1 MKKLL
6 TFLLF
11 VSFAGFSQKLTLKS
25 GDLLFQ
31 SMNCG
36 PLCEAINEVTSWYQG
51 RDFSHLGLVY
61 LKNDSIYVIEAAGTE
76 VKITPFETFKTYT
89 TEKMFVGRLKRKYRA
104 LIPEAITF
112 ALQQIGVPYD
122 EEYVYNNGKY
132 YCSELLYDA
141 FLHANKKPF
150 FELFP
155 MTFKSP
161 KSNEFFEV
169 WAEYYKKL
177 HMEIPEGK
185 PGCNPGGISTSAKLK
200 IIGTVN

>member
-1 MKKLL
+1 M
-6 TFLLF
+6 
-11 VSFAGFSQKLTLKS
+11 GFSQNITLKS

-36 PLCEAINEVTSWYQG
+36 PLCEAINEVTSGYQG
-51 RDFSHLGLVY
+51 HDFSHLGLVY
-61 LKNDSIYVIEAAGTE
+61 IKNDSILVIEASGSS
-76 VKITPFETFKTYT
+76 VKITPYETFKTYT
-89 TEKMFVGRLKRKYRA
+89 AEKMFVGRLKRKYRA
-104 LIPEAITF
+104 LIPEAIAF

-141 FLHANKKPF
+141 FLHANKKPLF
-150 FELFP
+150 DLFP

-161 KSNEFFEV
+161 KTEEYFEV
-169 WAEYYKKL
+169 WVDYYKKL
-177 HMEIPEGK
+177 NIEIPEGK
-185 PGCNPGGISTSAKLK
+185 PGCNPGGISTSDKLK

>member
-6 TFLLF
+6 TLLLF
-11 VSFAGFSQKLTLKS
+11 VSLAGFSQKLTLKS

-36 PLCEAINEVTSWYQG
+36 PLCEAINEVTSGYQG

-89 TEKMFVGRLKRKYRA
+89 TEKMYVGRLKRKYRA
-104 LIPEAITF
+104 LIPEAIAF

-155 MTFKSP
+155 MTFKSQ

>member
-6 TFLLF
+6 TLLLF
-11 VSFAGFSQKLTLKS
+11 VSLAGFSQKLTLKS

-36 PLCEAINEVTSWYQG
+36 PLCEAINEVTSGYQG

-89 TEKMFVGRLKRKYRA
+89 TEKMYVGRLKRKYRT
-104 LIPEAITF
+104 LIPEAIAF

>member
-1 MKKLL
+1 MKK
-6 TFLLF
+6 TIAFIFFFSF
-11 VSFAGFSQKLTLKS
+11 VGFSQNITLKS

-36 PLCEAINEVTSWYQG
+36 PLCEAINEVTSGYQG
-51 RDFSHLGLVY
+51 HDFSHLGLVY
-61 LKNDSIYVIEAAGTE
+61 IKNDSILVIEASGSS
-76 VKITPFETFKTYT
+76 VKITPYETFKTYT
-89 TEKMFVGRLKRKYRA
+89 AEKMFVGRLKRKYRA
-104 LIPEAITF
+104 LIPEAIAF

-141 FLHANKKPF
+141 FLYANKKALF
-150 FELFP
+150 DLFP

-161 KSNEFFEV
+161 KTEEYFEV
-169 WAEYYKKL
+169 WVDYYKKL
-177 HMEIPEGK
+177 NIEIPEGK
-185 PGCNPGGISTSAKLK
+185 PGCNPGGISTSDKLK

>member
-6 TFLLF
+6 TLLLF
-11 VSFAGFSQKLTLKS
+11 VSLAGFSQKLTLKS

-36 PLCEAINEVTSWYQG
+36 PLCEAINEVTSGYQG

-104 LIPEAITF
+104 LIPEAIAF

-132 YCSELLYDA
+132 YCSELLYEA

>member
-1 MKKLL
+1 MKK
-6 TFLLF
+6 TIAFIFFFSF
-11 VSFAGFSQKLTLKS
+11 VGFSQNITLKS

-36 PLCEAINEVTSWYQG
+36 PLCEAINEVTSGYQG
-51 RDFSHLGLVY
+51 HDFSHLGLVY
-61 LKNDSIYVIEAAGTE
+61 IKNDSIFVIEAAGSS
-76 VKITPFETFKTYT
+76 VKITPYETFKTYT
-89 TEKMFVGRLKRKYRA
+89 AEKMFVGRLKRKYRA
-104 LIPEAITF
+104 LIPEAIAF

-141 FLHANKKPF
+141 FLHANKKPLF
-150 FELFP
+150 DLFP

-161 KSNEFFEV
+161 KTEEYFEV
-169 WAEYYKKL
+169 WVDYYKKL
-177 HMEIPEGK
+177 NIEIPEGK
-185 PGCNPGGISTSAKLK
+185 PGCNPGGISTSDKLK

>member
-1 MKKLL
+1 MKK
-6 TFLLF
+6 TIAFIFFFSF
-11 VSFAGFSQKLTLKS
+11 VGFSQNITLKS

-36 PLCEAINEVTSWYQG
+36 PLCEAINEVTSGYQG
-51 RDFSHLGLVY
+51 QDFSHLGLVY
-61 LKNDSIYVIEAAGTE
+61 IKNDSILVIEAAGSS
-76 VKITPFETFKTYT
+76 VKITPYETFKTYT
-89 TEKMFVGRLKRKYRA
+89 AEKMFVGRLKRKYRA
-104 LIPEAITF
+104 LIPEAIAF

-141 FLHANKKPF
+141 FLHANKKPLF
-150 FELFP
+150 DLFP

-161 KSNEFFEV
+161 KTKEYFEV
-169 WAEYYKKL
+169 WVDYYKKL
-177 HMEIPEGK
+177 NIEIPEGK
-185 PGCNPGGISTSAKLK
+185 PGCNPGGISTSDKLK

>member
-1 MKKLL
+1 MKKTI
-6 TFLLF
+6 TFIFFFSF
-11 VSFAGFSQKLTLKS
+11 VGFSQNITLKS

-36 PLCEAINEVTSWYQG
+36 PLCEAINEVTSGYQG
-51 RDFSHLGLVY
+51 HDFSHLGLVY
-61 LKNDSIYVIEAAGTE
+61 IKNDSILVIEASGSS
-76 VKITPFETFKTYT
+76 VKITPYETFKTYT
-89 TEKMFVGRLKRKYRA
+89 AEKMFVGRLKRKYRA
-104 LIPEAITF
+104 LIPEAIAF

-141 FLHANKKPF
+141 FLHANKKPLF
-150 FELFP
+150 DLFP

-161 KSNEFFEV
+161 KTEEYFEV
-169 WAEYYKKL
+169 WVDYYKKL
-177 HMEIPEGK
+177 NIEIPEGK
-185 PGCNPGGISTSAKLK
+185 PGCNPGGISTSDKLK

>member
-36 PLCEAINEVTSWYQG
+36 PLCEAINEVTSGYQG

>member
-6 TFLLF
+6 TLLLF
-11 VSFAGFSQKLTLKS
+11 VSLAGFSQKLTLKS

-36 PLCEAINEVTSWYQG
+36 PLCEAINEVTSGYQG

-89 TEKMFVGRLKRKYRA
+89 TEKMYVGRLKRKYRA
-104 LIPEAITF
+104 LIPEAIAF

-185 PGCNPGGISTSAKLK
+185 LGCNPGGISTSAKLK

>member
-6 TFLLF
+6 TLLLF
-11 VSFAGFSQKLTLKS
+11 VSLAGFSQKLTLKS

-31 SMNCG
+31 SMDCG
-36 PLCEAINEVTSWYQG
+36 PLCEAINEVTSGYQG

-89 TEKMFVGRLKRKYRA
+89 TEKMYVGRLKRKYRA
-104 LIPEAITF
+104 LIPEAIAF

-177 HMEIPEGK
+177 QMEIPEGK

>member
-6 TFLLF
+6 TLLLF
-11 VSFAGFSQKLTLKS
+11 VSLAGFSQKLTLKS

-36 PLCEAINEVTSWYQG
+36 PLCEAINEVTSGYQG

-89 TEKMFVGRLKRKYRA
+89 TEKMYVGRLKRKYRA
-104 LIPEAITF
+104 LIPEAIAF

-177 HMEIPEGK
+177 QMEIPEGK